1 LGARNKFKFKQ
12 SEKNALKAIIIIM
25 TKVPTKSVITFNNQL
40 HATTP
45 RWFAVRLK
53 FKSEK
58 MVLKMLELKQIHC
71 YLPLKQVVRV
81 WSKKRRETEMPLI
94 PSFIFVKIVASEY
107 VKVLETEYVST
118 FLKFG
123 KNLLCI
129 PEQQIDW
136 IRRLLLEEDIELVAH
151 EKANAYIAGDE
162 VEVIA
167 GGLMGMRGRLVK
179 VQGKDRV
186 LVEIDNSGYVLQMNI
201 DTQFLKKLAV
211 QPA

>member
-1 LGARNKFKFKQ
+1 
-12 SEKNALKAIIIIM
+12 M
-25 TKVPTKSVITFNNQL
+25 TKVPAKSEITYNNQL
-40 HATTP
+40 HASVP

-58 MVLKMLELKQIHC
+58 MVLKMLESKQIHT
-71 YLPLKQVVRV
+71 YLPLKPVVRV
-81 WSKKRRETEMPLI
+81 WSKKRRETDMPLI
-94 PSFIFVKIVASEY
+94 PSFIFVKIVVSEY

-123 KNLLCI
+123 KNLLSI

-136 IRRLLLEEDIELVAH
+136 IRRLLLEDDIELVAH
-151 EKANAYIAGDE
+151 EKANAYVAGDE

-201 DTQFLKKLAV
+201 DIQFLKKMSV
-211 QPA
+211 QSAS

>member
-1 LGARNKFKFKQ
+1 
-12 SEKNALKAIIIIM
+12 M
-25 TKVPTKSVITFNNQL
+25 TKILAKSDITYNNQL
-40 HATTP
+40 HATVP

-58 MVLKMLELKQIHC
+58 MVLKMLESKQVHT
-71 YLPLKQVVRV
+71 YLPLKPVVRV

-107 VKVLETEYVST
+107 VKVLDTEYVST

-123 KNLLCI
+123 KNLLSI

-136 IRRLLLEEDIELVAH
+136 IRRLLLEDDIELVAH
-151 EKANAYIAGDE
+151 EKANAYVAGDE
-162 VEVIA
+162 VEVFA
-167 GGLMGMRGRLVK
+167 GGLMGLRGRLVK

-186 LVEIDNSGYVLQMNI
+186 LIEIDNSGYVLQMNI
-201 DTQFLKKLAV
+201 DIQFLRKIEV
-211 QPA
+211 QAAS

>member
-1 LGARNKFKFKQ
+1 
-12 SEKNALKAIIIIM
+12 M
-25 TKVPTKSVITFNNQL
+25 TKVYAKSEITYNNQL
-40 HATTP
+40 HASIP

-58 MVLKMLELKQIHC
+58 TVSKMLANKQIHT
-71 YLPLKQVVRV
+71 YLPLKPVVRI

-94 PSFIFVKIVASEY
+94 PSFIFVKIVASDY

-123 KNLLCI
+123 QNLLSI

-136 IRRLLLEEDIELVAH
+136 IRRLLLEDDIELVAH
-151 EKANAYIAGDE
+151 EKAAAYLAGDE

-167 GGLMGMRGRLVK
+167 GGLMGLRGRLVK
-179 VQGKDRV
+179 VQGKERV

-201 DTQFLKKLAV
+201 DIQFLKKIAV
-211 QPA
+211 PSAS

>member
-1 LGARNKFKFKQ
+1 
-12 SEKNALKAIIIIM
+12 M
-25 TKVPTKSVITFNNQL
+25 TKVYAKSESTFNNQL
-40 HATTP
+40 HAATP

-58 MVLKMLELKQIHC
+58 VVLKMLELKQIHC
-71 YLPLKQVVRV
+71 YLPLKHVVRV
-81 WSKKRRETEMPLI
+81 WSKKRREAEMPLI

-107 VKVLETEYVST
+107 IKVLETEYVGT

-136 IRRLLLEEDIELVAH
+136 IRRLLLEDDIELVAH
-151 EKANAYIAGDE
+151 EKVDAYIAGDE
-162 VEVIA
+162 VEVVA
-167 GGLMGMRGRLVK
+167 GGLMGMRGKLVK

-201 DTQFLKKLAV
+201 DIQFLKKLGV

>member
-1 LGARNKFKFKQ
+1 
-12 SEKNALKAIIIIM
+12 M
-25 TKVPTKSVITFNNQL
+25 TKVLAKSDVTYNNQL
-40 HATTP
+40 HSSVP

-58 MVLKMLELKQIHC
+58 IVLKMLESKQIHA
-71 YLPLKQVVRV
+71 YLPLKPVVRI

-107 VKVLETEYVST
+107 IKVLETEYVGT

-136 IRRLLLEEDIELVAH
+136 IRRLLLEDDIELVAH
-151 EKANAYIAGDE
+151 EKAAAYVAGDE
-162 VEVIA
+162 VEVVA
-167 GGLMGMRGRLVK
+167 GSLMGMHGRLVK
-179 VQGKDRV
+179 VQGKERV

-201 DTQFLKKLAV
+201 DIQFLKKITV
-211 QPA
+211 QAAS

>member
-1 LGARNKFKFKQ
+1 LGKGDKCKQ
-12 SEKNALKAIIIIM
+12 NEIKALKASIIM
-25 TKVPTKSVITFNNQL
+25 AKVDSKPEITYNNQL
-40 HATTP
+40 HASAP

-58 MVLKMLELKQIHC
+58 MVLKMLEIKQIQT

-94 PSFIFVKIVASEY
+94 PSFIFVKIVASQY

-123 KNLLCI
+123 KNLLSI

-136 IRRLLLEEDIELVAH
+136 IRRLLLEDDIELVAQ
-151 EKANAYIAGDE
+151 EKAAAYIAGDE
-162 VEVIA
+162 VEVVA
-167 GGLMGMRGRLVK
+167 GNLMGMRGRLVK
-179 VQGKDRV
+179 VQGKERV
-186 LVEIDNSGYVLQMNI
+186 LIEIDNSGYVLQMNI
-201 DTQFLKKLAV
+201 DTQFLKKIAV
-211 QPA
+211 QTAS